1 MGDKLHIM
9 ELVCTVLYDDARA
22 QDVWVADL
30 ECQRRCGHGHGV
42 EHFVVGVV
50 TTVGSYLLRKI
61 QVFSTRTTPFF
72 FGHFGYV
79 SSINKVFIALP
90 ERVLHNT

>member
-1 MGDKLHIM
+1 
-9 ELVCTVLYDDARA
+9 
-22 QDVWVADL
+22 
-30 ECQRRCGHGHGV
+30 
-42 EHFVVGVV
+42 VGVV

-79 SSINKVFIALP
+79 SSIDKVFIALS